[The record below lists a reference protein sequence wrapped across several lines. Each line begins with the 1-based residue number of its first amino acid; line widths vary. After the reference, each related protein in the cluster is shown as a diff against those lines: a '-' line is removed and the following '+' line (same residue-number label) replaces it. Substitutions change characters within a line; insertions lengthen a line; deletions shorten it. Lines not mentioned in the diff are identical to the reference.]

1 MVIFDAADPLDLKLG
16 HALQLDG
23 RAPFSRI
30 ASVLGVSDHTVARRY
45 ARLRGNGL
53 LRVRGLPDATRLGQ
67 TQWFVRID
75 CVPGVS
81 VRLAEALARR
91 PDTSWI
97 SLNSGGTQV
106 MCGLRTDPGQD
117 EDLLLRILPNS
128 ARVTSMSAHFA
139 LHSFFGNHKSLLNKT
154 GVLTDEQVAALSP
167 PERQSVVDTVD
178 IDDGD
183 RRLLEVLAEDGRAGF
198 AELASAT
205 GWSLTTVRR
214 RLTDLQD
221 SGVLYFDVDYELAIL
236 GPHVRMTLWLSVA
249 PDKLTEAGEALA
261 RHPETAYVAATTG
274 VSNLYASIV
283 LPSNEALYRYLTTD
297 VAALPGIQHLETA
310 PVIRTVKTTGR
321 RMPAAFSAP
330 APA

>member
-1 MVIFDAADPLDLKLG
+1 MVIFDAADPLDLALG

-30 ASVLGVSDHTVARRY
+30 ASVLGISDHTVARRY
-45 ARLRGNGL
+45 ARLRGRGWL
-53 LRVRGLPDATRLGQ
+53 LVRGLPDPSRLGQ
-67 TQWFVRID
+67 TQWFVRIG

-91 PDTSWI
+91 PDTAWI

-106 MCGLRTDPGQD
+106 MCVLRTDPGQD
-117 EDLLLRILPNS
+117 EDLLLRMLPNS
-128 ARVTSMSAHFA
+128 ARVTSVSAHCA
-139 LHSFFGNHKSLLNKT
+139 LHSFYGNHKSLLNKT
-154 GVLTDEQVAALSP
+154 GVLTDEQVAELSP
-167 PERQSVVDTVD
+167 PERESTVDTAD
-178 IDDGD
+178 LDDGD
-183 RRLLEVLAEDGRAGF
+183 RRLLAVLAGDGRAGF

-214 RLTDLQD
+214 RLADLQD

-249 PDKLTEAGEALA
+249 PDKLTAAGEALG

-283 LPSNEALYRYLTTD
+283 SPSNEALYRYLTTD

-321 RMPAAFSAP
+321 PMAAKASV
-330 APA
+330 

>member
-1 MVIFDAADPLDLKLG
+1 MIFDAADPLDLKLG

-45 ARLRGNGL
+45 TRLRSRGW
-53 LRVRGLPDATRLGQ
+53 LRVRGLPDPVRLGQ
-67 TQWFVRID
+67 TQWFVRIG

-81 VRLAEALARR
+81 VGLAEALARR
-91 PDTSWI
+91 PDTAWI
-97 SLNSGGTQV
+97 TLNSGGTQV
-106 MCGLRTDPGQD
+106 TCVLRTEPGQD
-117 EDLLLRILPNS
+117 EDLLLRLLPSS
-128 ARVTSMSAHFA
+128 ARVTSVSAHCA

-154 GVLTDEQVAALSP
+154 GVLAQQQIDELAQ
-167 PERQSVVDTVD
+167 PEPRSTVDTVELEP
-178 IDDGD
+178 GD
-183 RRLLEVLAEDGRAGF
+183 RRLLAVLAEDGRAGF

-214 RLTDLQD
+214 RLSDLQD

-249 PDKLTEAGEALA
+249 PDKLTEAGEALG

-283 LPSNEALYRYLTTD
+283 SPSNEALYRYLTTD

-321 RMPAAFSAP
+321 RMPAEAP
-330 APA
+330 A